1 MAAPFV
7 PAPFSVDRTA
17 AYRSWI
23 KTGFPPIYTTASS
36 TIPESFLWVRGAG
49 SWSTADESQSRPQGG
64 VLDGSPSQL
73 KGDGELRESW
83 VERPIAPTLLGYE
96 ILEDRA
102 KFTVYKILVS
112 GGKADSW
119 VIFRRYTDFCRLND
133 KLKELFPGLCL
144 ALPPKR
150 WFKDNYDEEFLEERQ
165 IGLQTFLQNLTA
177 FCETLE
183 ETYHRLQR
191 ELLEKQKEVDI
202 LKKTLEERENHIS
215 LLAKK
220 VKALALPLESFEHL
234 SELPATAVRDTH
246 REGDTDGTD

>member
-7 PAPFSVDRTA
+7 PAPFSMDRTA
-17 AYRSWI
+17 AYRSWS
-23 KTGFPPIYTTASS
+23 KTGFPPIHTTASS
-36 TIPESFLWVRGAG
+36 TSRPQSLLWIRRAG
-49 SWSTADESQSRPQGG
+49 SWSTADESQNRPQGG
-64 VLDGSPSQL
+64 VFDGSPSL
-73 KGDGELRESW
+73 LEVDGELRESW

-102 KFTVYKILVS
+102 KFTVYKILVAES
-112 GGKADSW
+112 KADSW

-144 ALPPKR
+144 DLPPKR

-165 IGLQTFLQNLTA
+165 IGLQTFLQNLTVHKDIINSGAVRHFLYLVDPPGPFDSMEESRA

-183 ETYHRLQR
+183 ETNHRLHM

-220 VKALALPLESFEHL
+220 VK
-234 SELPATAVRDTH
+234 
-246 REGDTDGTD
+246 